1 MTRINSF
8 SAQLISFLIEI
19 NLIKFYANMTPI
31 IYFTPKVYH
40 FKLISKLR
48 RFNSQMQFYFP
59 KMQKIIEPVFY
70 SSIFFL
76 VFGLI
81 CIVSPSLFHY

>member
-40 FKLISKLR
+40 FKLISKL
-48 RFNSQMQFYFP
+48 N
-59 KMQKIIEPVFY
+59 
-70 SSIFFL
+70 
-76 VFGLI
+76 
-81 CIVSPSLFHY
+81 